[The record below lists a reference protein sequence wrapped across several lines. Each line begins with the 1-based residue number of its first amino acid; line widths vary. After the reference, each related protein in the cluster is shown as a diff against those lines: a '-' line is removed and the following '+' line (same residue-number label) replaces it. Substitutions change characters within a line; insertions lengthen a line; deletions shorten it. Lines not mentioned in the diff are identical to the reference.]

1 MSMQEDDSNWEIG
14 SILFV
19 QAQES
24 LLLVFIDSSSTYA
37 RIQDY
42 QSPVKCWQ
50 ICKLHLMIMIMI
62 IMMIMVVN
70 T

>member
-1 MSMQEDDSNWEIG
+1 
-14 SILFV
+14 
-19 QAQES
+19 
-24 LLLVFIDSSSTYA
+24 LLVFIDTSSTYA

-50 ICKLHLMIMIMI
+50 ICKLHMMIMIMI